1 MAIAITDVVALGTDE
16 TTGVTISN
24 NATTTSSELDIAG
37 AADTIVEVDVYL
49 KFTSTVTAGL
59 IVVTIQPR
67 RATGGGDFGDASPLV
82 FSAAPIN
89 GTRRVW
95 LGRVSLNAR
104 YCTVSALN
112 SATGASATNVFI
124 NLKVARIS

>member
-16 TTGVTISN
+16 STGITIAN
-24 NATTTSSELDIAG
+24 NATSTSSELDVGGG
-37 AADTIVEVDVYL
+37 ANTLLEIEPML

-59 IVVTIQPR
+59 VIVTIQPR
-67 RATGGGDFGDASPLV
+67 RVTGGGDFGDASPLV
-82 FSAAPIN
+82 FSVAPIN

-95 LGRVSLNAR
+95 LGRFSAAWR
-104 YCTVSALN
+104 YCTVACLN
-112 SATGASATNVFI
+112 SATGANVTNLFI

>member
-1 MAIAITDVVALGTDE
+1 MTIAIADVVAIGTDE
-16 TTGVTISN
+16 TTGATIAN
-24 NATTTSSELDIAG
+24 NATSTSGELDLAG
-37 AADTIVEVDVYL
+37 AADTLVEVDVFL

-59 IVVTIQPR
+59 LVVTLQPR

-82 FSAAPIN
+82 FSAPPIN

-104 YCTVSALN
+104 YATVAVLN
-112 SATGASATNVFI
+112 SATGANATNVFV